1 MAALSNVGIALNEV
15 ILSMKAQIEDQTQA
29 PVFLMKDFKKLYQK
43 KLSCLEAPPDF
54 IDNVHVTRLKKEI
67 KKKTKKPRLCEHGG
81 IKDFIPPWFSLY
93 H

>member
-1 MAALSNVGIALNEV
+1 
-15 ILSMKAQIEDQTQA
+15 MKVQIEDQTQA
-29 PVFLMKDFKKLYQK
+29 PVFFMKDLKKLYQE
-43 KLSCLEAPPDF
+43 KLSYLETPPDF

-67 KKKTKKPRLCEHGG
+67 KKKKKSRLCEHGG